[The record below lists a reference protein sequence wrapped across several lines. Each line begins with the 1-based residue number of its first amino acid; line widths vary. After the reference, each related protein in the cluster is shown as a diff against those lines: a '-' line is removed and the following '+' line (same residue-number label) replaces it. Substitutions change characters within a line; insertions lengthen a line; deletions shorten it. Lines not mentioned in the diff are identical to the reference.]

1 MLLRPILSSIGSFS
15 YDCAKWLSDSLS
27 ELHYHE
33 TCVKNALTLLSLLQ
47 DRSSSGKIT
56 MSFDI
61 TSRFTNVPVDFTIN
75 LILDSVF
82 HRSDKFNGLNRRR
95 MKKLLEWVVKTIT
108 FQFNSRFYGQVDGI
122 AMGSPTE
129 SLIADVCMNYVI
141 DQALAVTPP
150 ECWPDQ
156 LCRYV
161 DDLFLLSN
169 QDSLSIEKNCKALD
183 FLFMTS

>member
-95 MKKLLEWVVKTIT
+95 MKKLLE
-108 FQFNSRFYGQVDGI
+108 
-122 AMGSPTE
+122 
-129 SLIADVCMNYVI
+129 
-141 DQALAVTPP
+141 
-150 ECWPDQ
+150 
-156 LCRYV
+156 
-161 DDLFLLSN
+161 
-169 QDSLSIEKNCKALD
+169 
-183 FLFMTS
+183 